1 MSRLVELKRIDKTR
15 EAAEFAAGEGGWQ
28 EKIKEYALSVGDLN
42 PLYLDDAAAAASPY
56 GGIVAPPL
64 FCVVFSKTI
73 LEMLLLDKEL
83 KLNIMMLVHGGQEF
97 EFGVPVRPG
106 DVITT
111 EGVIVDISQKG
122 KLDFVTQE
130 TVSKNQKGEVT
141 NIGRWTFVIRN

>member
-1 MSRLVELKRIDKTR
+1 MVDTKFIGKKYGPTTYEVGK
-15 EAAEFAAGEGGWQ
+15 
-28 EKIKEYALSVGDLN
+28 EKIKEYALAVGDLN

-64 FCVVFSKTI
+64 FCVVFSKQI

-83 KLNIMMLVHGGQEF
+83 KLNLMMLVHGGQEF

-111 EGVIVDISQKG
+111 EGVLADITQKG

-141 NIGRWTFVIRN
+141 NIGRWTFAIRN